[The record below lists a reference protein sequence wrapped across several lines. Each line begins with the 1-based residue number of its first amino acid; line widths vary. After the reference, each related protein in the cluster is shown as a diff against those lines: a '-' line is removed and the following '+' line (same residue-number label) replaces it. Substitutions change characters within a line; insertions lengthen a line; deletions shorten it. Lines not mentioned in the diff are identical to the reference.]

1 MLKFSRTLKTRQAIF
16 STDSDGISFYA
27 PKSWK
32 ELTQD
37 QLVYVLN
44 LLVSVGDRTAI
55 KTYMFFRFCG
65 IHVIGHDKRGWQCY
79 VRKSWRKRKPLLIKA
94 WQVESL
100 ARQFDFIDSFQD
112 MGVRLDCI
120 QGMKAVDVRLHGVR
134 FIDYLNCEK
143 YYQAYLMNKEDERFI
158 ERMALLLYRK
168 KNGKTAEKIKLSK
181 SEALGTFLWFS
192 YVKDEFAKAF
202 PHFFRKTDGEGSG
215 EFDMMNS
222 INAQIRALTD
232 GDVTKEQQIY
242 DTDCW
247 RALTE
252 LNMKAWESKEMK
264 KRLGKTKK

>member
-1 MLKFSRTLKTRQAIF
+1 MLKVFRTLRSRPAIC
-16 STDSDGISFYA
+16 STDKDEVSFYA
-27 PKSWK
+27 PKSWR

-37 QLVYVLN
+37 QLRYVLN
-44 LLVSVGDRTAI
+44 LLVSVNEKTAV

-65 IHVIGHDKRGWQCY
+65 IHVIRKDRRGWQCY
-79 VRKSWRKRKPLLIKA
+79 VRTSWLRRKPLLIKA

-100 ARQFDFIDSFQD
+100 ARQFDYVDSFQE

-120 QGMKAVDVRLHGVR
+120 HGLRAVDVKLHGVR

-143 YYQAYLMNKEDERFI
+143 YYQAYLVNKEDERFI

-168 KNGKTAEKIKLSK
+168 KNGSMAEKIRLSK

-192 YVKDEFAKAF
+192 YVKDELAKAF
-202 PHFFRKTDGEGSG
+202 PHFFRKAGGEDTG
-215 EFDMMNS
+215 EFDMMKS

-232 GDVTKEQQIY
+232 GDITKEQQIY

-264 KRLGKTKK
+264 KRMNKAKK